1 MKNYRLLSLIGFA
14 LLFSACASKSEFN
27 QLRRE
32 QTALQTELET
42 VRQEQRKI
50 KQALLNM
57 QKLIEEANR
66 STTQLRADLQLQLT
80 RLERQSQML
89 EDQLKDTGQRLERMP
104 PRVQIVTPEGEG
116 GASTGR
122 QDSLL
127 QNVQNTLD
135 DARKLYDSAYQDFV
149 RGQYQL
155 AESGFRQF
163 LQVMPSSELSDN
175 ALYWIGEIYY
185 AQRRYNDAIQAFR
198 QVADQYPGADKVP
211 AALLKIGYAQIAEG
225 RNDAGLTTLQELIR
239 QFPYS
244 NEAKLAQAR
253 IQEMRN

>member
-32 QTALQTELET
+32 QAVLQTELET

-104 PRVQIVTPEGEG
+104 PRVQLVTPEGDG
-116 GASTGR
+116 GATGR

-155 AESGFRQF
+155 AESGFRQY
-163 LQVMPSSELSDN
+163 LQVMPNSELSDN

-185 AQRRYNDAIQAFR
+185 AQRRYADAIQTFR
-198 QVADQYPGADKVP
+198 QVANQYPGADKVP

-225 RNDAGLTTLQELIR
+225 KTDAGLTTLQELIR
-239 QFPYS
+239 QFPFS